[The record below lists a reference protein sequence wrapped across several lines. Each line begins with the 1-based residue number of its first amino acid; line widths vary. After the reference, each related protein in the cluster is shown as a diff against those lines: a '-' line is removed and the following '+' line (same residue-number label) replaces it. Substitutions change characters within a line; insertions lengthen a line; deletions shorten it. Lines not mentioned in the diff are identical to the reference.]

1 LPSATYFTDN
11 SLVDRAVVHAETAS
25 GKSGAALMGMI
36 SPSLLVELVR
46 LVEKRTHRRIQNL
59 HVEVDQGSVILTGRA
74 GSYHVKQLA
83 QHGILDVMPKVR
95 LVNAIEVWN

>member
-1 LPSATYFTDN
+1 MGMNHPALVLELAK
-11 SLVDRAVVHAETAS
+11 LVDR
-25 GKSGAALMGMI
+25 
-36 SPSLLVELVR
+36 
-46 LVEKRTHRRIQNL
+46 RTHRRIQDL
-59 HVEVDQGSVILTGRA
+59 EIEVDHGSVVIKGRA